1 MTYGEL
7 KKLVMQLIFSE
18 SIAGTEIR
26 ETYNNQADY
35 LRMIPGLAN
44 DGMMYIATTVKKIPE
59 IVPLYSLGRSRAML
73 PGGYSEYILPADF
86 WRMHNGGLVW
96 PRPIGGGQIAYDR
109 FHGYRI
115 YANNRLLVPANVPNL
130 GEVMVEYYRYPHK
143 IPDIPDDALDK
154 KEQEQERD
162 GMELDNTPDTHAAL
176 PYYIAAQLVMYDDP
190 FRYSALWN
198 AFETRLGRI
207 TEPVTTEYSLVD
219 DAYWGFNLPGV

>member
-59 IVPLYSLGRSRAML
+59 LVPLTTLNYEEMGKFRLYTL
-73 PGGYSEYILPADF
+73 PEDF
-86 WRMHNGGLVW
+86 WRMHNGGIIW
-96 PRPIGGGQIAYDR
+96 PKPIGGGQTAYER
-109 FHGYRI
+109 FHWYKM

-130 GEVMVEYYRYPHK
+130 DEMMVEYYRYPHQ
-143 IPDIPDDALDK
+143 IPDIPDDAPDK
-154 KEQEQERD
+154 KAQEQERD
-162 GMELDNTPDTHAAL
+162 SMELDNTPDTHAAL